1 MVHSDADPPIVHRSG
16 IHRSNR
22 LLQKVKIIV
31 FQFWKATIFV
41 QCSAKP
47 GSVECHWIA
56 LRPAQARRVIR
67 NSKRRL
73 NLKRDKISNL
83 RRRRRVNLRNL
94 TQGINAVVRGVLI
107 LFDRAEFHLLP
118 GNAINNAVRTG
129 QLRKRVRL
137 PPISDLFRHAFSQ
150 RAPQSP
156 SFLMKA
162 SASSLLLAMTSK

>member
-1 MVHSDADPPIVHRSG
+1 MVHSDADPPMVHRSG

-83 RRRRRVNLRNL
+83 RRRRVNLRNL
-94 TQGINAVVRGVLI
+94 TQSINAIVRGALI
-107 LFDRAEFHLLP
+107 LFDRAEFRLLS

-129 QLRKRVRL
+129 QLRKRVR
-137 PPISDLFRHAFSQ
+137 PPNSDLFRHAFSE

>member
-1 MVHSDADPPIVHRSG
+1 MVHSDADPPMVHRSG

-83 RRRRRVNLRNL
+83 RSRRVNLRNL
-94 TQGINAVVRGVLI
+94 TQSINAIVRGALI
-107 LFDRAEFHLLP
+107 LFDRAEFRLLS

-129 QLRKRVRL
+129 QLRKRVR
-137 PPISDLFRHAFSQ
+137 PPTPIFFATRS
-150 RAPQSP
+150 
-156 SFLMKA
+156 A
-162 SASSLLLAMTSK
+162 SARPKAHPS